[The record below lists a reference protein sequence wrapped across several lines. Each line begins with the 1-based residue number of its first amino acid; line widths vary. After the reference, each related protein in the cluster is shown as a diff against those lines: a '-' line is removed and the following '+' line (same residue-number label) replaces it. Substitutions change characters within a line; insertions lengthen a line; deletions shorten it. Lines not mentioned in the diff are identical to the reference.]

1 MEIKEIRLENLLA
14 LAKREGQDLDF
25 CKRIDM
31 NPSYL
36 PQLKSRSKAIGDKIA
51 RKIEERLGLERGY
64 MDSIHVVDEAHPTGP
79 APRADVMSVA
89 YSIESMPE
97 PIREQFKRLV
107 LSICAHCSTP
117 EKQTA
122 SEHDIEPFEVKVPQ
136 RRFDERHQVSKTS

>member
-51 RKIEERLGLERGY
+51 RKVEEKLGLERGY
-64 MDSIHVVDEAHPTGP
+64 MDTIHGDDEAKPTTPLP
-79 APRADVMSVA
+79 ASDVMSVA
-89 YSIESMPE
+89 YAIESLPD
-97 PIREQFKRLV
+97 PIKDQFKRLV
-107 LSICAHCSTP
+107 LSICAHCNEEAPATKRDV
-117 EKQTA
+117 EA
-122 SEHDIEPFEVKVPQ
+122 FEVTIPQ
-136 RRFDERHQVSKTS
+136 RRHDDRFKVSG